1 MSQCLRYTC
10 RMSEFAALHQPLSV
24 EQYLALER
32 NSLVRHEFVGGKL
45 YAMTG
50 TSKRHNLIA
59 GNIFRKLSDAADGT
73 DCQVFI
79 SDVKVRT
86 PDDAMYYP
94 DVMVV
99 CESSS
104 DDPYVEQ
111 EPCLIVEV
119 FSPSTEGTDSREKVA
134 AYKRIPSLKAYLI
147 VDQERPRVE
156 RHFRTDQGDWL
167 QEDLI
172 GDGDFLVPCPPT
184 HLTLARIYRSL

>member
-1 MSQCLRYTC
+1 
-10 RMSEFAALHQPLSV
+10 MSEFAALHQPLSV

-59 GNIFRKLSDAADGT
+59 GNIFRNFSDAADGT

-86 PDDAMYYP
+86 PDDAMYYS

-104 DDPYVEQ
+104 DDPYVEK

-119 FSPSTEGTDSREKVA
+119 ISPSTEGTDLREKVA

-167 QEDLI
+167 
-172 GDGDFLVPCPPT
+172 
-184 HLTLARIYRSL
+184 